1 MVWGFPVK
9 GEGGEL
15 RARSS
20 CPGTFLPKRR
30 LREWRSSSASPA
42 HRPRSARVHGL
53 LRSALP
59 EGRLPP
65 LLADPAPGQLPSSG
79 GTLTLAAHPSASV
92 VAQPPRLGPQPLLWA
107 LPWGEVARTGA
118 REAPKD
124 AGRAQSGKGNAA
136 FLKRAEPLETLVR

>member
-9 GEGGEL
+9 SKGGEL

-42 HRPRSARVHGL
+42 HGPRSARVHGL

-59 EGRLPP
+59 EGRSPP

-79 GTLTLAAHPSASV
+79 GTLTLATHPSALRSHG
-92 VAQPPRLGPQPLLWA
+92 RLGPDLSLCRGLCPGGRLLGLVLGK
-107 LPWGEVARTGA
+107 LPKMLGERRVEKGTRLFSNARSLW
-118 REAPKD
+118 KH
-124 AGRAQSGKGNAA
+124 
-136 FLKRAEPLETLVR
+136 